1 MQDDG
6 GTLEHGRGI
15 SLLSV
20 RSRIVVLGGG
30 IAGLTAT
37 RELERLFRGRRDV
50 EITLVSR
57 DNFLHLTPLL
67 FEACSGVLE
76 LRHCAQP
83 IRPCLRY
90 ARFVEATVE
99 AVDIERRIVRAAALA
114 GEIYEL
120 PYDQLVVAL
129 GASTNLALIPGSA
142 NALTFKTPADALL
155 LRNHLIECLERA
167 DVETDRRRRAQL
179 LSLVVIGGG
188 LVGCELLGELTAFAD
203 DVLRYYPQI
212 RRTELRFD
220 LFEVGDR
227 LLPESTPRLGDYAA
241 RILRGRGAAL
251 HLSTAV
257 RGIEPGAVHAK
268 DVDIEADT
276 IILAAGIAPS
286 VVAAA
291 IGVEHD
297 RRGRITTDAT
307 LRSVSN
313 PEVWAIGDCAAI
325 PDPSGHPYPALAQHA
340 LREARAVAHNIYA
353 VDAGQ
358 PASAF
363 IHRSL
368 GTMAAFGHRRAA
380 AEVRGICFTGFFA
393 WWLRRTYYLFQMPR
407 WDRRLRIAL
416 DWTVSL
422 FFRPDLTKVDL
433 ALEREQEH
441 RNGPAGAPAAPP
453 TQTIAQRRAG

>member
-1 MQDDG
+1 MPDLKADPPI
-6 GTLEHGRGI
+6 T
-15 SLLSV
+15 SLAV

-50 EITLVSR
+50 ELVLVSR

-83 IRPCLRY
+83 IRPCLDW
-90 ARFVEATVE
+90 ARFVEAAVE
-99 AVDIERRIVRAAALA
+99 SVDLERRIVRAVAV
-114 GEIYEL
+114 GDRVYEL

-129 GASTNLALIPGSA
+129 GATTNLGLIPGSG

-155 LRNHLIECLERA
+155 LRNHVIECLERA
-167 DVETDRRRRAQL
+167 DVEADHRRRRQL
-179 LSLVVIGGG
+179 LSFVVIGGG
-188 LVGCELLGELTAFAD
+188 LVGVELLGELTAFAD

-212 RRTELRFD
+212 RRAELRFD

-227 LLPESTPRLGDYAA
+227 LLPESTARLGAYAD
-241 RILRGRGAAL
+241 RVLRGRGATL

-257 RGIEPGAVHAK
+257 SAIEPGLVRSK
-268 DVDIEADT
+268 DGDIGAET
-276 IILAAGIAPS
+276 IILAAGVVPS
-286 VVAAA
+286 VVAAS
-291 IGVEHD
+291 IEVEHD
-297 RRGRITTDAT
+297 RRGRISTDAAM
-307 LRSVSN
+307 RSVSH
-313 PEVWAIGDCAAI
+313 PEVWAIGDCAEI
-325 PDPSGHPYPALAQHA
+325 PDPDGHPYPALAQHA
-340 LREARAVAHNIYA
+340 LREARAVARNIHA
-353 VDAGQ
+353 VDAGR
-358 PASAF
+358 PTHAF
-363 IHRSL
+363 VHRSL
-368 GTMAAFGHRRAA
+368 GTMAAFGHMRAA

-416 DWTVSL
+416 DWTVAL

-433 ALEREQEH
+433 ALEREQEQ
-441 RNGPAGAPAAPP
+441 RNGPAGARFHTERADA
-453 TQTIAQRRAG
+453 RLRAG